1 MHSVHEIL
9 AGLTLEEYPAL
20 TSLILEAR
28 GRRGRAKII
37 VLDEATR
44 SRALRLQRERQLQQ
58 NVPYSFELNTAC

>member
-44 SRALRLQRERQLQQ
+44 SRALRLQRER
-58 NVPYSFELNTAC
+58 